1 MSGAHINPAVTLA
14 FAVRRKFAWAKVL
27 PYMAAQVIGA
37 FVGAALVFLV
47 YFNAIDAFNIA
58 NHSPRSGG
66 NALATYSIFAT
77 FPASYFHGGYA
88 GPLIDQIVG
97 TAFLLI
103 FVVALIDLR
112 NTAVGSNLAPL
123 AIGLAVAAI
132 GMSYGANAGYAI
144 NPARDF
150 GPRLFAY
157 FAGWGR
163 ILPGT
168 YNNGIQ
174 DSCSATTSG
183 YPSWGRSSAASSVSS
198 STTCSSATSC
208 TPGSRW
214 RRKSR
219 GLSRRLSWRSQGRA
233 RRARVR
239 SRESAALT
247 NPRLRPIGP
256 ASSAGKRG
264 KRSSHAGLRRRRR
277 PGGSSSTRFMIF
289 DHSGNEVG
297 KHQLEHEQILPQAG
311 WVEHNPVEIWERT
324 AAVVQSALHGAGLVA
339 ADLAAV
345 GVTNQRETT
354 IVWNPKTGRSYY
366 NAIVWQDTRTDRSPA
381 RFDCDERGG
390 VIRRTAGLP
399 PATYFSGGK
408 LQWIL
413 ENVDGVR
420 EAAER
425 GVAVFGN
432 TDFWVFWNLT
442 GGVNGGMHVTDP
454 TNASRTMLMNLE
466 TLDWD
471 EELLSF
477 FRIPRQMLPAIRPSS
492 APGGYGELT
501 GLAALAGVPLTGD
514 LGDQQAATVGQ
525 VCFTPGEAK
534 NTYGTGNF
542 MLLNTGEEVVRSKN
556 GLLTTVCYQF
566 GENKP
571 IYALEGS
578 IAVTGS
584 AVQWLR
590 DQLGIISGAAE
601 VEPLARQVTDNGGIY
616 FVPAFSGLFAPY
628 WRSDARGAIVGLS
641 RYNTNAH
648 LARAT
653 LEAICY
659 QSRDVSE
666 AMEQDS
672 GVHLEVLKVDGGVT
686 ANDLCMQLQA
696 DILGVPVS
704 RPVVAETTAL
714 GAAYAAGL
722 ATKFWSTPEEL
733 RTNWNESKRWLPQW
747 TEDQRASGYRGWKKA
762 VERTLNWVEVD

>member
-1 MSGAHINPAVTLA
+1 MPD
-14 FAVRRKFAWAKVL
+14 
-27 PYMAAQVIGA
+27 Y
-37 FVGAALVFLV
+37 
-47 YFNAIDAFNIA
+47 
-58 NHSPRSGG
+58 
-66 NALATYSIFAT
+66 
-77 FPASYFHGGYA
+77 
-88 GPLIDQIVG
+88 
-97 TAFLLI
+97 
-103 FVVALIDLR
+103 
-112 NTAVGSNLAPL
+112 
-123 AIGLAVAAI
+123 VAAV
-132 GMSYGANAGYAI
+132 
-144 NPARDF
+144 DQ
-150 GPRLFAY
+150 
-157 FAGWGR
+157 
-163 ILPGT
+163 GT
-168 YNNGIQ
+168 
-174 DSCSATTSG
+174 T
-183 YPSWGRSSAASSVSS
+183 
-198 STTCSSATSC
+198 
-208 TPGSRW
+208 
-214 RRKSR
+214 
-219 GLSRRLSWRSQGRA
+219 
-233 RRARVR
+233 
-239 SRESAALT
+239 
-247 NPRLRPIGP
+247 
-256 ASSAGKRG
+256 
-264 KRSSHAGLRRRRR
+264 
-277 PGGSSSTRFMIF
+277 STRFMIF

-324 AAVVQSALHGAGLVA
+324 AAVIQTALNNAGLVA
-339 ADLAAV
+339 GDLAAL
-345 GVTNQRETT
+345 GITNQRETAV
-354 IVWNPKTGRSYY
+354 VWNPKTGRPYY
-366 NAIVWQDTRTDRSPA
+366 NAIVWQDTRTDRIASA
-381 RFDCDERGG
+381 LDRDERGG
-390 VIRRTAGLP
+390 VIRRKAGLP

-408 LQWIL
+408 IQWIL

-425 GVAVFGN
+425 GEAIFGN
-432 TDFWVFWNLT
+432 TDSWVIWNLT

-466 TLDWD
+466 TMDWD

-477 FRIPRQMLPAIRPSS
+477 FRIPRQMLPTIRPSS

-501 GLAALAGVPLTGD
+501 GLRALAGVPLTGD

-525 VCFTPGEAK
+525 VCFSPGEAK

-601 VEPLARQVTDNGGIY
+601 VETLARQVSDNGGVY

-686 ANDLCMQLQA
+686 ANALAMQLQA

-722 ATKFWSTPEEL
+722 ATGFWSTTEEL
-733 RTNWNESKRWLPQW
+733 RANWNESKRWLPTW
-747 TEDQRASGYRGWKKA
+747 TEEQRADGYRNWKKA
-762 VERTLNWVEVD
+762 VERTLNWVDVD